1 MIDHLNTHQGMLCDS
16 ILFSGLRFVHALRH
30 MDKQKQATIWADLM
44 MLANADCIV
53 LSASGFSYAALWVGN
68 TTCMVT
74 VHDCL
79 KSTENYFKNIPV

>member
-1 MIDHLNTHQGMLCDS
+1 
-16 ILFSGLRFVHALRH
+16 
-30 MDKQKQATIWADLM
+30 MDAQKQATVWVDFM
-44 MLANADCIV
+44 MLARADCLV

-79 KSTENYFKNIPV
+79 KSTESYFEDNPV